1 MAIDSKVSRFDD
13 DSGANQKLTAGSRSN
28 DGSGTDQKHEERL
41 DYAIEAAP
49 IFDWKAAPRTEY
61 TDARHHNSI
70 RRHVQA
76 R

>member
-13 DSGANQKLTAGSRSN
+13 DSGANQKLTADSRSN

-49 IFDWKAAPRTEY
+49 FFD
-61 TDARHHNSI
+61 
-70 RRHVQA
+70 
-76 R
+76 